1 MLWMVDRSGTVRMA
15 NARTEEVLGYPP
27 ASLEGKRMDDLL
39 GGSEKNEIVVL
50 LRGLEEGSEMPEVE
64 AEVRTPEDRT
74 VPMMLDV
81 SEVEV
86 SGEPHFLVRMRDLR
100 EIKGLE
106 QEYRDLFDG
115 IANAVFIGN
124 PDNGQIYQANEPAL
138 ELTGRTVG
146 EMMGQEY
153 DAEHPESW
161 ETIAGLMDGGELS
174 GYETQLKRE
183 VGDDVPVEI
192 HIRLVPRGDYC
203 IDIESALD
211 LTQRSVLEDCLQ

>member
-1 MLWMVDRSGTVRMA
+1 MSQSERNSLHRSEGLYRHLFEAAPDVLWMVDRSGTVRMA

-39 GGSEKNEIVVL
+39 GGPKKSEIVVL

-64 AEVRTPEDRT
+64 EEVRTAEGRT

-100 EIKGLE
+100 EIKALE

-124 PDNGQIYQANEPAL
+124 PDNGQIYQANVPSSHSPA
-138 ELTGRTVG
+138 GRWV
-146 EMMGQEY
+146 
-153 DAEHPESW
+153 
-161 ETIAGLMDGGELS
+161 
-174 GYETQLKRE
+174 R
-183 VGDDVPVEI
+183 
-192 HIRLVPRGDYC
+192 
-203 IDIESALD
+203 
-211 LTQRSVLEDCLQ
+211 